1 MTANALRRNLE
12 SGEGK
17 DPTLTVWPLFKTL
30 TSAVL
35 EELKVVSCASKV
47 TQLGDCVPRFKSW
60 FRVPFQRG
68 CKAFRSMMEHWGG
81 GNARLMLALQG
92 CPSVYSRCLEVA
104 SVKFQD
110 VICTLQ
116 VGTDQV

>member
-30 TSAVL
+30 TSAGRA
-35 EELKVVSCASKV
+35 EGCELCFKG
-47 TQLGDCVPRFKSW
+47 TQLGDCAPRFKSW

-68 CKAFRSMMEHWGG
+68 CMAFRSMMEHWGG

-92 CPSVYSRCLEVA
+92 CPSVYSRCLEAA